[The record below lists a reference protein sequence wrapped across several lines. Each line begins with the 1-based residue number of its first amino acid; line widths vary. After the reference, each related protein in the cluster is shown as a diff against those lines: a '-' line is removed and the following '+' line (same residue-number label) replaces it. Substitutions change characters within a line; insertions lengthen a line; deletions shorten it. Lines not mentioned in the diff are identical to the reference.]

1 MTFQELL
8 GEAKKLDCV
17 EARAQLEHYCEI
29 VVAKD
34 ALPPAEALLCAYFG
48 APLKPK
54 DVAPTAEI
62 SAQTRVYGGVQVN
75 QTMYFR
81 AGSNGGEF
89 AFLWPWGN
97 GLSITVKIMTEK
109 K

>member
-8 GEAKKLDCV
+8 GEAKKLDCL
-17 EARAQLEHYCEI
+17 EARAQLENYFEI

-34 ALPPAEALLCAYFG
+34 ALAPAEGLLGAYFG
-48 APLKPK
+48 EPLKPK
-54 DVAPTAEI
+54 GVLPTAEM
-62 SAQTRVYGGVQVN
+62 SVRVRAYGGVQEN

-81 AGSNGGEF
+81 EGGSGGEF

-97 GLSITVKIMTEK
+97 GLSITVKILIETQ
-109 K
+109 

>member
-17 EARAQLEHYCEI
+17 ETRAQLEHYFEI

-34 ALPPAEALLCAYFG
+34 ALAPAEALLCAYFG
-48 APLKPK
+48 APRKPR

-62 SAQTRVYGGVQVN
+62 AAQTRAYGGIQIN
-75 QTMYFR
+75 QTMYHR
-81 AGSNGGEF
+81 AGCDGGEF